1 MEVFFKNI
9 RYICTFRLTLRYKA
23 KFNQQK
29 NLRIKERSISI
40 NNYICNRAILFNNVH
55 LIFLTQEVIH
65 GLLLNTK
72 KAYGTVQLSEVIVA
86 GTKQNATKQNDNISN
101 EKNE

>member
-1 MEVFFKNI
+1 M
-9 RYICTFRLTLRYKA
+9 
-23 KFNQQK
+23 
-29 NLRIKERSISI
+29 RIKERSISI
-40 NNYICNRAILFNNVH
+40 NNYICSRAFLSDNVH

-72 KAYGTVQLSEVIVA
+72 KNKAYGTVQLSEVIVA